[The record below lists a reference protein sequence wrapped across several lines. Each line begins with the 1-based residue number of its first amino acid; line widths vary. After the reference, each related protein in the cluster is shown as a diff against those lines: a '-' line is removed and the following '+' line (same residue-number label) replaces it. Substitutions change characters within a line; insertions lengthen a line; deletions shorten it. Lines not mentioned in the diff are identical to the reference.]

1 MNRWGKIFVG
11 AILVMSIMFMSF
23 SIAVYSTHRDWK
35 VIINRPATDAKPGEP
50 PGLKVQLAEL
60 TKKRDDLKK
69 QYDSLQDAV
78 KTEDVDYRARVA
90 KMERESAEL
99 KKIYDDLVKEFNGL
113 KEGERTSVEG
123 AQNAQESLDLKLKE
137 IEQLTAEIKK
147 THDDRDATFAESV
160 DLTDQVHEKEAELS
174 RATSSTEMLNRQVKE
189 LRQGN

>member
-35 VIINRPATDAKPGEP
+35 VIINRPVADAKPDEP

-69 QYDSLQDAV
+69 QYESLQNAV
-78 KTEDVDYRARVA
+78 KTEDTDYRARIA
-90 KMERESAEL
+90 KMERESADL
-99 KKIYDDLVKEFNGL
+99 KKTYDDLVKEFNSL
-113 KEGERTSVEG
+113 KEGERTAVEG
-123 AQNAQESLDLKLKE
+123 AQNAQEALDVKLKE
-137 IEQLTAEIKK
+137 IDQLKAEIKE

-160 DLTDQVHEKEAELS
+160 ALTDQVHEKEAELT
-174 RATSSTEMLNRQVKE
+174 RVRSSTEMLNRQVKE
-189 LRQGN
+189 LRQGD